1 MPRRVVVVG
10 ASLAGL
16 SALETLRQDGFEGEL
31 IAVGAEPALPYD
43 RPPLSKQVLQGHW
56 EPDKIV
62 LRDQGQYDGLGVT
75 WHLGRK
81 AIGLDVSARTLTL
94 DDGEP
99 LAYDGL
105 VIATGATPR
114 RLPMAAPAALVGGTP
129 PIPRAGSPD
138 LAGIH
143 VLRTLDECLALR
155 AELET
160 ASRVC
165 VVGAGFI
172 GAEVAASARVRGLDV
187 TVLEALPAP
196 LARAFPAEMG
206 AACAALH
213 LDHGVDL
220 RCGVTVAGFE
230 GDGRVSGVRLGDGSV
245 VEADVVVVGVGVV
258 PETGWLESSGLP
270 LDNGVVCD
278 STCAT
283 AAPGVVAAGDIARWP
298 NNLFGETMRIEHWS
312 NAVEQG
318 TAAAKRLLAGPG
330 EAVDFNPVPYFWSDQ
345 YDAKI
350 QFLGRCRPTDEVR
363 VVDGSIEER
372 RFVALFGR
380 DGRLF
385 GALAFNRPRLLM
397 AYRKLLAAKTS
408 FEDAIAHGQ
417 AS

>member
-1 MPRRVVVVG
+1 MAAPAVPGRVVVVG

-16 SALETLRQDGFEGEL
+16 SALEALRQEGYEGEL
-31 IAVGAEPALPYD
+31 IAVGAEPVLPYD
-43 RPPLSKQVLQGHW
+43 RPPLSKQVLQGKW
-56 EPDKIV
+56 EPEKAN
-62 LRDQGQYDGLGVT
+62 LRDNEQYDALGVT
-75 WHLGRK
+75 WHLGRR
-81 AIGLDVSARTLTL
+81 AVALDVSARTVTL

-114 RLPMAAPAALVGGTP
+114 WLP
-129 PIPRAGSPD
+129 GSQG

-160 ASRVC
+160 ASRLC

-172 GAEVAASARVRGLDV
+172 GAEVAASARVLGVDV

-196 LARAFPAEMG
+196 LARAFPAELG
-206 AACAALH
+206 AACAGLH

-220 RCGVTVAGFE
+220 RFGVTVAGFE
-230 GDGRVSGVRLGDGSV
+230 GADRVTGVRLGDGSV
-245 VEADVVVVGVGVV
+245 VEADVVVVGIGVV
-258 PETGWLESSGLP
+258 PETGWLKSSGLT

-283 AAPGVVAAGDIARWP
+283 SAPGVVAAGDIARWP
-298 NNLFGETMRIEHWS
+298 NNLFGETMRVEHWS

-318 TAAAKRLLAGPG
+318 EAAARRLLAGPG
-330 EAVDFNPVPYFWSDQ
+330 QAVDFAPVPYFWSDQ
-345 YDAKI
+345 YDTKI
-350 QFLGRCRPTDEVR
+350 QFLGRCCPTDEVR
-363 VVDGSIEER
+363 VVDGSIEDR

-380 DGRLF
+380 DGRLV
-385 GALAFNRPRLLM
+385 GALAFNRPRQLM
-397 AYRKLLAAKTS
+397 GYRKLLAAKTS
-408 FEDAIAHGQ
+408 FEDALAHAQ
-417 AS
+417 AG

>member
-1 MPRRVVVVG
+1 MASVAPPGRVVVVG

-31 IAVGAEPALPYD
+31 IAVGAETVLPYD

-56 EPDKIV
+56 EPGKIV
-62 LRDQGQYDGLGVT
+62 LRDQGQIDALDVD
-75 WHLGRK
+75 WRLGRR
-81 AIGLDVSARTLTL
+81 ATALDIDTRTVTL
-94 DDGEP
+94 DGDEP
-99 LAYDGL
+99 VAYDGL

-114 RLPMAAPAALVGGTP
+114 R
-129 PIPRAGSPD
+129 IPSPD
-138 LAGIH
+138 LGGIH

-172 GAEVAASARVRGLDV
+172 GAEVAASARVRGLEV

-230 GDGRVSGVRLGDGSV
+230 GDGRVARVRLGDGSV

-283 AAPGVVAAGDIARWP
+283 AAPGSWPPATSPAGPTTSSARRCGSSTGATP
-298 NNLFGETMRIEHWS
+298 WS
-312 NAVEQG
+312 RG
-318 TAAAKRLLAGPG
+318 RRRPKRLLAGPG
-330 EAVDFNPVPYFWSDQ
+330 EAVDFAPVPYFWSDQ

-350 QFLGRCRPTDEVR
+350 QFLGRCCPTDEVR
-363 VVDGSIEER
+363 IVDGSVEER

-408 FEDAIAHGQ
+408 FEDAIAHAQ

>member
-1 MPRRVVVVG
+1 LAAAAPPGRVVVVG

-31 IAVGAEPALPYD
+31 IAVGAEPTLPYD
-43 RPPLSKQVLQGHW
+43 RPPLSKQVLQGTW
-56 EPDKIV
+56 EPDKTM
-62 LRDQGQYDGLGVT
+62 LREQGQYDDLGVT
-75 WHLGRK
+75 WHLGRR
-81 AIGLDVSARTLTL
+81 AVALDVGHRTVTL

-114 RLPMAAPAALVGGTP
+114 RLPDT
-129 PIPRAGSPD
+129 PD

-143 VLRTLDECLALR
+143 VLRTLDDCLALR
-155 AELET
+155 ADLET
-160 ASRVC
+160 ARRVC

-172 GAEVAASARVRGLDV
+172 GAEVAASARVRGVEV
-187 TVLEALPAP
+187 TMLEALPAP

-206 AACAALH
+206 SACAALH
-213 LDHGVDL
+213 HDHGVNL

-230 GDGRVSGVRLGDGSV
+230 GNGRVSGVRLGDGSV

-258 PETGWLESSGLP
+258 PETGWLESSGLR

-283 AAPGVVAAGDIARWP
+283 SAPGIVAAGDIARWP
-298 NNLFGETMRIEHWS
+298 NNLFGETMRVEHWS
-312 NAVEQG
+312 NAMEQG
-318 TAAAKRLLAGPG
+318 AAAAKRLLAGPG
-330 EAVDFNPVPYFWSDQ
+330 EAVDFAPVPYFWSDQ

-350 QFLGRCRPTDEVR
+350 QFLGRCCPTDEVQI
-363 VVDGSIEER
+363 VDGSIDER

-380 DGRLF
+380 DGRLI
-385 GALAFNRPRLLM
+385 GALAFSRPRLLM

-408 FEDAIAHGQ
+408 FEDALAH
-417 AS
+417 ARAL

>member
-1 MPRRVVVVG
+1 VGASAPPGRVVVVG

-16 SALETLRQDGFEGEL
+16 SALEALRSEGFEGEL
-31 IAVGAEPALPYD
+31 IAVGAEPTLPYD

-56 EPDKIV
+56 EPEKAA
-62 LRDQGQYDGLGVT
+62 LRDQSQYDALGVT
-75 WHLGRK
+75 WHLGRR
-81 AIGLDVSARTLTL
+81 ATALDVAARTVTL

-105 VIATGATPR
+105 VIATGAAPR
-114 RLPMAAPAALVGGTP
+114 QLP
-129 PIPRAGSPD
+129 GSQE

-143 VLRTLDECLALR
+143 VLRTLEDCLAIR
-155 AELET
+155 ADLET
-160 ASRVC
+160 ASRLC

-172 GAEVAASARVRGLDV
+172 GAEVAASARVRGVDV

-196 LARAFPAEMG
+196 LARAFPAELG

-213 LDHGVDL
+213 LNRGVDL

-230 GDGRVSGVRLGDGSV
+230 GDGRVTGVRLGDGSV
-245 VEADVVVVGVGVV
+245 VDADVVVVGVGVA
-258 PETGWLESSGLP
+258 PATGWLETSGLT

-283 AAPGVVAAGDIARWP
+283 SAPGVVAAGDIARWP
-298 NNLFGETMRIEHWS
+298 NNLFGETMRVEHWS

-318 TAAAKRLLAGPG
+318 AAAAKRLLAGPG
-330 EAVDFNPVPYFWSDQ
+330 EAVDFAPVPYFWSDQ
-345 YDAKI
+345 YDTKI
-350 QFLGRCRPTDEVR
+350 QFLGRCCPTDEMR
-363 VVDGSIEER
+363 IVDGSIDEG

-380 DGRLF
+380 SGRLF

-408 FEDAIAHGQ
+408 FDDALAHAQGV
-417 AS
+417 

>member
-1 MPRRVVVVG
+1 LASSARPGRVVVVG

-16 SALETLRQDGFEGEL
+16 SAAETLRQDGFDGEL
-31 IAVGAEPALPYD
+31 IAVGAEPVLPYD
-43 RPPLSKQVLQGHW
+43 RPPLSKQVLQGQW
-56 EPDKIV
+56 EPEKTA
-62 LRDQGQYDGLGVT
+62 LRDQPQYDALGVT
-75 WHLGRK
+75 WHLGRR
-81 AIGLDVSARTLTL
+81 ATGLDPAARTVTL

-99 LAYDGL
+99 LSYDGL

-114 RLPMAAPAALVGGTP
+114 RLP
-129 PIPRAGSPD
+129 GSEGLD
-138 LAGIH
+138 GLY

-155 AELET
+155 AEFET
-160 ASRVC
+160 ASRLC

-172 GAEVAASARVRGLDV
+172 GAEVAASARQRGLDV

-230 GDGRVSGVRLGDGSV
+230 GQGRVTGVRLGDPGVPGVSSGKAEV

-278 STCAT
+278 ATCA
-283 AAPGVVAAGDIARWP
+283 AGAPGVVAAGDIARWP
-298 NNLFGETMRIEHWS
+298 NNLFGETMRVEHWS

-318 TAAAKRLLAGPG
+318 AAAARRLLAGPG
-330 EAVDFNPVPYFWSDQ
+330 EAVDFSPVPYFWSDQ

-350 QFLGRCRPTDEVR
+350 QFLGRCCPTDDVR
-363 VVDGSIEER
+363 IVNGSVEER

-380 DGRLF
+380 DGRLV
-385 GALAFNRPRLLM
+385 GALAFSRPRLLM

-408 FEDAIAHGQ
+408 LEDALAHAAQ
-417 AS
+417 AG

>member
-1 MPRRVVVVG
+1 LAFAAPPGRIVVVG
-10 ASLAGL
+10 VSLAGL
-16 SALETLRQDGFEGEL
+16 SALETLRQEGYEGEL
-31 IAVGAEPALPYD
+31 IAVGAEGVLPYD

-56 EPDKIV
+56 EPDKAV
-62 LRDQGQYDGLGVT
+62 LREPGQYDALGVT
-75 WHLGRK
+75 WHLGRR
-81 AIGLDVSARTLTL
+81 AIALDPAARTVTL

-114 RLPMAAPAALVGGTP
+114 WLPGTEGLGGV
-129 PIPRAGSPD
+129 
-138 LAGIH
+138 H
-143 VLRTLDECLALR
+143 VLRTMDECLTLR
-155 AELET
+155 AELEA

-213 LDHGVDL
+213 LDQGVDL

-230 GDGRVSGVRLGDGSV
+230 GDDRVTGVRLGDGSV
-245 VEADVVVVGVGVV
+245 VEADVVVVGVGVA

-298 NNLFGETMRIEHWS
+298 NNLFGETMRVEHWS

-318 TAAAKRLLAGPG
+318 AAAARRILAGPG
-330 EAVDFNPVPYFWSDQ
+330 EAVDFAPVPYFWSDQ

-350 QFLGRCRPTDEVR
+350 QFLGRCRPSDEVR
-363 VVDGSIEER
+363 IVDGSIEER

-408 FEDAIAHGQ
+408 FEDAIAHAQ
-417 AS
+417 AK

>member
-1 MPRRVVVVG
+1 VAAPAPPVRVVVVG

-16 SALETLRQDGFEGEL
+16 SALEALRQEGYEGEL
-31 IAVGAEPALPYD
+31 MAVGAEPALPYD
-43 RPPLSKQVLQGHW
+43 RPPLSKQVLQGQW
-56 EPDKIV
+56 EPDKAA
-62 LRDQGQYDGLGVT
+62 LRDQGQYDALGVT
-75 WHLGRK
+75 WHLGRR
-81 AIGLDVSARTLTL
+81 ATALDVAARTVTL

-114 RLPMAAPAALVGGTP
+114 WLP
-129 PIPRAGSPD
+129 GSRE

-143 VLRTLDECLALR
+143 VLRTLEECLAIR

-160 ASRVC
+160 ASRLC

-172 GAEVAASARVRGLDV
+172 GAEVAASARVLGVDV

-196 LARAFPAEMG
+196 LARAFPPELG
-206 AACAALH
+206 AACAGLH

-230 GDGRVSGVRLGDGSV
+230 GEGRVTGVRLGDGSV

-258 PETGWLESSGLP
+258 PETGWLESSGLT

-278 STCAT
+278 ATCAT
-283 AAPGVVAAGDIARWP
+283 SAPGVVAAGDIARWP
-298 NNLFGETMRIEHWS
+298 NNLFGETMRVEHWS

-318 TAAAKRLLAGPG
+318 AAAAQRLLAGPG
-330 EAVDFNPVPYFWSDQ
+330 EAVDFAPVPYFWSDQ
-345 YDAKI
+345 YDTKI
-350 QFLGRCRPTDEVR
+350 QFLGRCCPTDEVR
-363 VVDGSIEER
+363 VVDGSLEER
-372 RFVALFGR
+372 RFVAVFGR
-380 DGRLF
+380 DGRLI
-385 GALAFNRPRLLM
+385 GALAFNRPRQLM

-408 FEDAIAHGQ
+408 FEDALAHSQ
-417 AS
+417 AT

>member
-1 MPRRVVVVG
+1 VASVAPPGRVVVVG

-16 SALETLRQDGFEGEL
+16 SALETLRQEGFEGEL
-31 IAVGAEPALPYD
+31 IAVGAETVLPYD
-43 RPPLSKQVLQGHW
+43 RPPLSKQVLQGGW

-62 LRDQGQYDGLGVT
+62 LRDQGQYDALGVT
-75 WHLGRK
+75 WHLGRR
-81 AIGLDVSARTLTL
+81 ATGLDVSARTVTL
-94 DDGEP
+94 DDGEL

-114 RLPMAAPAALVGGTP
+114 KLADT
-129 PIPRAGSPD
+129 PD

-155 AELET
+155 ADLES

-213 LDHGVDL
+213 LDQGVDL

-230 GDGRVSGVRLGDGSV
+230 GDGRVSGVRLGDPGGSGKGEV

-318 TAAAKRLLAGPG
+318 AAAAKRLLAGPG
-330 EAVDFNPVPYFWSDQ
+330 EAVDFAPVPYFWSDQ

-350 QFLGRCRPTDEVR
+350 QFLGRCSPTDEVR
-363 VVDGSIEER
+363 VVDGSVEER

-408 FEDAIAHGQ
+408 FEDAIAHAQ

>member
-1 MPRRVVVVG
+1 MPDSAAPDRVVVVG

-16 SALETLRQDGFEGEL
+16 AAVETLRQEGYEGEL
-31 IAVGAEPALPYD
+31 IAVGAEPVLPYD
-43 RPPLSKQVLQGHW
+43 RPPLSKQVLQGQW
-56 EPDKIV
+56 DADKAM
-62 LRDQGQYDGLGVT
+62 LRDEAQYDALGVT
-75 WHLGRK
+75 WQLGRR
-81 AIGLDVSARTLTL
+81 AIALDVANRSVTV

-99 LAYDGL
+99 LSYDGL
-105 VIATGATPR
+105 VVATGATPR
-114 RLPMAAPAALVGGTP
+114 RLPGTP
-129 PIPRAGSPD
+129 AD

-143 VLRTLDECLALR
+143 VLRTLDDCLALR
-155 AELET
+155 AEFET
-160 ASRVC
+160 GSRVC

-172 GAEVAASARVRGLDV
+172 GAEVAASARLRGLDV

-196 LARAFPAEMG
+196 LARAFPPQLG
-206 AACAALH
+206 GACAGLH
-213 LDHGVDL
+213 RDHGVDL

-258 PETGWLESSGLP
+258 PETGWLESSGLT

-278 STCAT
+278 ATCAT
-283 AAPGVVAAGDIARWP
+283 SAPDVVAAGDIARWP

-318 TAAAKRLLAGPG
+318 AAAAKRLLAGPG
-330 EAVDFNPVPYFWSDQ
+330 EAAVDFVPVPYFWSDQ
-345 YDAKI
+345 YDTKI
-350 QFLGRCRPTDEVR
+350 QFLGRCCPTDDVR
-363 VVDGSIEER
+363 IVDGSIDDG

-397 AYRKLLAAKTS
+397 GYRKLLAAKTS
-408 FEDAIAHGQ
+408 FDDALAYAQQ
-417 AS
+417 A

>member
-1 MPRRVVVVG
+1 VAAVAPPGRVVVVG

-16 SALETLRQDGFEGEL
+16 SALETLRQEGFEGEL
-31 IAVGAEPALPYD
+31 IAVGAETVLPYD
-43 RPPLSKQVLQGHW
+43 RPPLSKQVLQGGW

-62 LRDQGQYDGLGVT
+62 LRDQGQYDALGVT
-75 WHLGRK
+75 WHLGRR
-81 AIGLDVSARTLTL
+81 ATGLDVPNRTVTL

-114 RLPMAAPAALVGGTP
+114 KLADT
-129 PIPRAGSPD
+129 PD

-155 AELET
+155 AELES

-213 LDHGVDL
+213 LDQGVDL

-230 GDGRVSGVRLGDGSV
+230 GEGRVSGVRLGDGSI

-318 TAAAKRLLAGPG
+318 AAAAKRLLAGPG
-330 EAVDFNPVPYFWSDQ
+330 EAVDFAPVPYFWSDQ

-350 QFLGRCRPTDEVR
+350 QFLGRCCPTDEVR
-363 VVDGSIEER
+363 VVDGSVEER

-408 FEDAIAHGQ
+408 FEDAIAHAQG
-417 AS
+417 S

>member
-1 MPRRVVVVG
+1 MAAAPAPGRVVVVG

-16 SALETLRQDGFEGEL
+16 SALEALRQDGYDGEL
-31 IAVGAEPALPYD
+31 IAVGAEAELPYD

-56 EPDKIV
+56 EPDKTM
-62 LRDQGQYDGLGVT
+62 LRGQADYDALGVT
-75 WHLGRK
+75 WHLGRR
-81 AIGLDVSARTLTL
+81 AIALDPGTRTVTL

-99 LAYDGL
+99 LRYDGL

-114 RLPMAAPAALVGGTP
+114 SLPGTEGLGGV
-129 PIPRAGSPD
+129 
-138 LAGIH
+138 H
-143 VLRTLDECLALR
+143 VLRTLQECLALR

-160 ASRVC
+160 ASRLC

-172 GAEVAASARVRGLDV
+172 GAEVAASARLRGVEV

-230 GDGRVSGVRLGDGSV
+230 GDGRVTGVRLGDGSV
-245 VEADVVVVGVGVV
+245 VEADVVVVGIGVA
-258 PETGWLESSGLP
+258 PETGWLESSGLA

-278 STCAT
+278 ATCAT
-283 AAPGVVAAGDIARWP
+283 SAPGVVAAGDIARWP
-298 NNLFGETMRIEHWS
+298 NNLFGETMRVEHWS

-318 TAAAKRLLAGPG
+318 AAAARRLLAGPG
-330 EAVDFNPVPYFWSDQ
+330 EAVEFAPVPYFWSDQ

-350 QFLGRCRPTDEVR
+350 QFLGRCCPTDDVR
-363 VVDGSIEER
+363 IVDGSVEER
-372 RFVALFGR
+372 RFVALFAR
-380 DGRLF
+380 DDRLV
-385 GALAFNRPRLLM
+385 GALAFSRPRLLM

-408 FEDAIAHGQ
+408 FEDALAH
-417 AS
+417 AARAT

>member
-1 MPRRVVVVG
+1 VVVVG

-16 SALETLRQDGFEGEL
+16 SALEALRQDGFEGEL
-31 IAVGAEPALPYD
+31 IAVGAEQALPYD
-43 RPPLSKQVLQGHW
+43 RPPLSKQVLQGAW
-56 EPDKIV
+56 EPDKTM

-75 WHLGRK
+75 WHLGRR
-81 AIGLDVSARTLTL
+81 ATALDVGHRIVTL
-94 DDGEP
+94 DDGES

-105 VIATGATPR
+105 VVATGATPR
-114 RLPMAAPAALVGGTP
+114 RIGTADLGG
-129 PIPRAGSPD
+129 IY
-138 LAGIH
+138 
-143 VLRTLDECLALR
+143 VLRTLDDCLALR
-155 AELET
+155 AEFET

-172 GAEVAASARVRGLDV
+172 GAEVAASARVRGLEV
-187 TVLEALPAP
+187 TMLEALPAP

-206 AACAALH
+206 AACAGLH
-213 LDHGVDL
+213 LDNDVDL

-230 GDGRVSGVRLGDGSV
+230 GSGRVSGVRLGDGSV

-298 NNLFGETMRIEHWS
+298 NNLFGETMRVEHWS

-318 TAAAKRLLAGPG
+318 AAAAKRLLAGPG
-330 EAVDFNPVPYFWSDQ
+330 EAVDFAPVPYFWSDQ

-350 QFLGRCRPTDEVR
+350 QFLGRCCPTDEVR
-363 VVDGSIEER
+363 IVDGSIDDR

-380 DGRLF
+380 DGRLV
-385 GALAFNRPRLLM
+385 GALAFSRPRLLM
-397 AYRKLLAAKTS
+397 AYRKMLAAKTS
-408 FEDAIAHGQ
+408 FEDALAHAQ

>member
-1 MPRRVVVVG
+1 MASVARPGRVVVVG

-16 SALETLRQDGFEGEL
+16 SALETLRQESFEGEL
-31 IAVGAEPALPYD
+31 IAVGAEAVLPYD

-56 EPDKIV
+56 EPDKVV
-62 LRDQGQYDGLGVT
+62 LRDQGQYDALGVT
-75 WHLGRK
+75 WHLGRR
-81 AIGLDVSARTLTL
+81 AVGLDVPAGTVTL

-114 RLPMAAPAALVGGTP
+114 RLPDT
-129 PIPRAGSPD
+129 PD

-155 AELET
+155 GELET
-160 ASRVC
+160 ASRLC

-213 LDHGVDL
+213 LDQGVDL

-230 GDGRVSGVRLGDGSV
+230 GEGRVSGVRLGDGSV

-258 PETGWLESSGLP
+258 PETGWLESSGLA

-283 AAPGVVAAGDIARWP
+283 SAPGVVAAGDIARWP

-318 TAAAKRLLAGPG
+318 AAAAKRLLAGPG
-330 EAVDFNPVPYFWSDQ
+330 EALDFTPVPYFWSDQ

-350 QFLGRCRPTDEVR
+350 QFLGRCCPTDEVR
-363 VVDGSIEER
+363 IVDGSVEER

-380 DGRLF
+380 HGRLV
-385 GALAFNRPRLLM
+385 GALAFSRPRLLM
-397 AYRKLLAAKTS
+397 AYRKLLAAKTG
-408 FEDAIAHGQ
+408 FDDALAH
-417 AS
+417 ARVT

>member
-1 MPRRVVVVG
+1 LASSAPPGRVVVVG

-16 SALETLRQDGFEGEL
+16 SALETLRQEGYGGEL
-31 IAVGAEPALPYD
+31 IAIGAEAVLPYD

-56 EPDKIV
+56 EPDKAA
-62 LRDQGQYDGLGVT
+62 LREQAQYDALGVT
-75 WHLGRK
+75 WHLGRR
-81 AIGLDVSARTLTL
+81 AVALDPAARTVTL

-105 VIATGATPR
+105 VIATGASPR
-114 RLPMAAPAALVGGTP
+114 RLP
-129 PIPRAGSPD
+129 GSEG
-138 LAGIH
+138 LAGVH

-155 AELET
+155 AEFET

-172 GAEVAASARVRGLDV
+172 GAEVAASARVRGVDV

-213 LDHGVDL
+213 LDQGVDL

-230 GDGRVSGVRLGDGSV
+230 GNGRVTGVRLGDGSV
-245 VEADVVVVGVGVV
+245 VEADVVVVGIGVV

-318 TAAAKRLLAGPG
+318 SAAARRLLAGPG
-330 EAVDFNPVPYFWSDQ
+330 EAVDFAPVPYFWSDQ

-350 QFLGRCRPTDEVR
+350 QFLGRCCPTDEVR
-363 VVDGSIEER
+363 IVDGSIEER

-380 DGRLF
+380 DGRLV
-385 GALAFNRPRLLM
+385 GALAFSRPRLLM

-408 FEDAIAHGQ
+408 FEDALAHAAQ
-417 AS
+417 VR

>member
-1 MPRRVVVVG
+1 VVVG

-16 SALETLRQDGFEGEL
+16 SALEALRQQGYDGEL
-31 IAVGAEPALPYD
+31 IAVGAEPTLPYD
-43 RPPLSKQVLQGHW
+43 RPPLSKQVLQGTW
-56 EPDKIV
+56 EPEKTS
-62 LRDQGQYDGLGVT
+62 LRDESQYDALGVS
-75 WHLGRK
+75 WHLGRR
-81 AIGLDVSARTLTL
+81 AAALDLAARAVIL

-99 LAYDGL
+99 LPYDGL

-114 RLPMAAPAALVGGTP
+114 WLP
-129 PIPRAGSPD
+129 GSQG
-138 LAGIH
+138 LGGIH

-155 AELET
+155 AELQT
-160 ASRVC
+160 ASRLC

-172 GAEVAASARVRGLDV
+172 GAEVAASARVQGVEV

-196 LARAFPAEMG
+196 LARAFPAELG

-283 AAPGVVAAGDIARWP
+283 SAPGVVAAGDIARWP
-298 NNLFGETMRIEHWS
+298 NNLFGETMRVEHWS

-318 TAAAKRLLAGPG
+318 AAAAERLLAAPG
-330 EAVDFNPVPYFWSDQ
+330 EAVDFAPVPYFWSDQ
-345 YDAKI
+345 YDTKI
-350 QFLGRCRPTDEVR
+350 QFVGRCCPTDEVQ
-363 VVDGSIEER
+363 VVEGSLDER

-385 GALAFNRPRLLM
+385 GALAFNRPRQLM

-408 FEDAIAHGQ
+408 FEDALAHAR

>member
-1 MPRRVVVVG
+1 VVVVG

-16 SALETLRQDGFEGEL
+16 SALEALRQEGYEGEL
-31 IAVGAEPALPYD
+31 IAVGAEPTLPYD
-43 RPPLSKQVLQGHW
+43 RPPLSKQVLQGQW
-56 EPDKIV
+56 EPDKAA
-62 LRDQGQYDGLGVT
+62 LRDQGQYDALGVT
-75 WHLGRK
+75 WHLGRR
-81 AIGLDVSARTLTL
+81 ATALDVAARTVTL

-99 LAYDGL
+99 LTYEGL

-114 RLPMAAPAALVGGTP
+114 WLP
-129 PIPRAGSPD
+129 GSQG

-155 AELET
+155 AELEK
-160 ASRVC
+160 ASRLC

-172 GAEVAASARVRGLDV
+172 GAEVAASARVLGVDV

-196 LARAFPAEMG
+196 LARAFPPELG
-206 AACAALH
+206 AACAGLH
-213 LDHGVDL
+213 LDQGVDL

-230 GDGRVSGVRLGDGSV
+230 GSGASPASREPGEARVSGVRLGDGSV

-258 PETGWLESSGLP
+258 PETGWLESSGLT

-278 STCAT
+278 ATCAT
-283 AAPGVVAAGDIARWP
+283 SAPGVVAAGDIARWP
-298 NNLFGETMRIEHWS
+298 NNLFGETMRVEHWS

-318 TAAAKRLLAGPG
+318 AAAAQRLLAGPG
-330 EAVDFNPVPYFWSDQ
+330 EAVDFAPVPYFWSDQ
-345 YDAKI
+345 YDTKI
-350 QFLGRCRPTDEVR
+350 QFLGRCSPTDEVR
-363 VVDGSIEER
+363 VVDGSLEER

-380 DGRLF
+380 DGRLI
-385 GALAFNRPRLLM
+385 GALAFNRPRQLM

-408 FEDAIAHGQ
+408 FDDALAHAQ